1 MTAFAGVGYGFS
13 EHDPRRRIH
22 RSPRGVLSPLM
33 LPHHRRVWGGACLG
47 FLVLLSGCATRASV
61 QRLHAEVAALQAKVE
76 ETNRNLG
83 QTFSMTKESEGRL
96 GERLRGVEAIG
107 QKMERLEAR
116 FQDVEGTIR
125 DVKASVEALTA
136 QVAKLTTRPPA
147 DSAERLYASAQAQY
161 QARNL
166 GQAVLEFSELLQSF
180 PRHPLAENAQYWI
193 GAAYLAHQDFRQ
205 AAIEFRKVVDQYP
218 GGSKA
223 PDALY
228 QLGLSYRNLFEPRR
242 AREMWER
249 VIRDHPGS
257 DGARLARTAM
267 RGGAAPRPK

>member
-1 MTAFAGVGYGFS
+1 MTAFAGLGYGFS
-13 EHDPRRRIH
+13 EHDPRRRIQ

-47 FLVLLSGCATRASV
+47 FLVLFSGCATRASV
-61 QRLHAEVAALQAKVE
+61 QRLHAEVAALQAGVE
-76 ETNRNLG
+76 ETNRNLALA
-83 QTFSMTKESEGRL
+83 KESEGRL
-96 GERLRGVEAIG
+96 GERVRGVEAIG

-116 FQDVEGTIR
+116 FQDFEGTIK

-166 GQAVLEFSELLQSF
+166 GQAVLEFSELIQNF
-180 PRHPLAENAQYWI
+180 PRHPLAENAQYWV

-205 AAIEFRKVVDQYP
+205 AAIEFRKVLDRYP

-249 VIRDHPGS
+249 VIRDYPGS
-257 DGARLARTAM
+257 DAARLARTAT